1 MMTTNNLLKILI
13 SLALLLNSIGAYA
26 EDKITVY
33 AAASLTNAL
42 SEVSAQYSAAK
53 VVHAFAASSALAKQI
68 ENGAAADIF
77 ISADTKWMD
86 YLQEKKRI
94 NNASRKDLLA
104 NTLVLIAP
112 QGRGFKVSL
121 DPSFDL
127 AQAFTGKLCTGDID
141 AVPAGIYAKQAL
153 SYLTWWQ
160 TIKSRVVGA
169 QDVRAALVFVERGE
183 CAAGIVYATDA
194 KISSKVEL
202 VATFPEASHL
212 PIVYP
217 AAQVNGSHSNKLASD
232 YLNYLQSPRAL
243 AIFQKYGFSI
253 VN

>member
-1 MMTTNNLLKILI
+1 MNAHNYLKLLM
-13 SLALLLNSIGAYA
+13 SLLLLNSVAAYA

-33 AAASLTNAL
+33 AAASLSNAL
-42 SEVSAQYSAAK
+42 SEVSAHYQAAK

-68 ENGAAADIF
+68 DNGAAADIF
-77 ISADTKWMD
+77 ISADNKWMD
-86 YLQEKKRI
+86 YLADKKRI
-94 NNASRKDLLA
+94 NHASRKDLLA
-104 NTLVLIAP
+104 NQLVLIAP
-112 QGRGFKVSL
+112 KNRGFEVRL

-127 AQAFTGKLCTGDID
+127 PQAFSGKLCTGDID

-153 SYLTWWQ
+153 SYLNWWPS
-160 TIKSRVVGA
+160 IKNRIVGA

-217 AAQVNGSHSNKLASD
+217 AALVNGSQNNKLASD
-232 YLNYLQSPRAL
+232 YLLYLQSAPAL
-243 AIFQKYGFSI
+243 AIFKKYGFSFI
-253 VN
+253 Y